1 MFRNIFNLLVVY
13 PAVKNYRMGGIS
25 YRTVAAVS
33 GHHGSRP
40 SGTLQASVAVL
51 GHCSR
56 DGRGDTRAMLGTR
69 NTREKVNII

>member
-1 MFRNIFNLLVVY
+1 M
-13 PAVKNYRMGGIS
+13 AVP
-25 YRTVAAVS
+25 
-33 GHHGSRP
+33 GHHGSRA

-69 NTREKVNII
+69 HARENVNTI